1 MWVFARLRRFYWPYR
16 WTLLLAVASM
26 GLLTAIGIIR
36 PYLTKWLIDDVIRGG
51 RMDLLWPI
59 GLAVVA
65 VALVR
70 GIFNYGRQYLGEW
83 AGQKTVY
90 VLRAALYEKLQQLSF
105 TFYDHAKTGDLMSRL
120 TMDLDAFRML
130 FAQGF
135 VFIMDFF
142 FMVGFGMI
150 AMWLMS
156 PRLTLV
162 TFALMPFLA
171 VAVLRFDRRIR
182 PAYAAIRESLSR
194 LTTVVQE
201 NITGIRTVKSFA
213 REEHEVDRFHEQNR
227 DFALKN
233 VVATDL
239 IATYIPIME
248 AIGNLSA
255 TLLLWYGGRLVIRHE
270 LTLGE
275 LVAFFSLIGYLI
287 WPLRELGFLVNL
299 VEQAQAAGVR
309 LLEILEAP
317 PHVASPPRP
326 VVVRRP
332 RGAVRFEG
340 VAFRYSDGPVVLED
354 IELDAPAGKTVALL
368 GATGSGKTTLVS
380 LIPRFYDVTR
390 GRVCVDGVDVRRWDL
405 HALRSQVGFVL
416 SDTFLFSA
424 SIRENIAYGRPGAS
438 QAEIER
444 AARLAQAHEFIR
456 ELPHGYDTV
465 VGERGLGLS
474 GGQKQR
480 IAIARAILADPR
492 ILVLD
497 DATSSVDMETEYLIQ
512 QALEELMEGR
522 TTFIIAHRLS
532 SLRRADEILVLD
544 RGRIVERGRHEELLL
559 RGGIYRQ
566 VYDVQF
572 RDYEEEKARRARVGE
587 GGEGA

>member
-1 MWVFARLRRFYWPYR
+1 MWVFAKLRRFYWPYR
-16 WTLLLAVASM
+16 WTLISAVLSM
-26 GLLTAIGIIR
+26 GLLTAIGLIR
-36 PYLTKWLIDDVIRGG
+36 PYLTRWLIDDVIYGG

-70 GIFNYGRQYLGEW
+70 GVFNYGRQYLGEW

-105 TFYDHAKTGDLMSRL
+105 TFYDNAKTGDLMSRL
-120 TMDLDAFRML
+120 TLDLDAFRML

-213 REEHEVDRFHEQNR
+213 REGHEVERFHERNEE
-227 DFALKN
+227 FARKN

-270 LTLGE
+270 ITLGE

-317 PHVASPPRP
+317 PHVASPPKP
-326 VVVRRP
+326 VIVKQP
-332 RGAVRFEG
+332 RGSVRFEE
-340 VAFRYSDGPVVLED
+340 VSFRYSDGPIVLED

-390 GRVCVDGVDVRRWDL
+390 GRVRVDGVDVRQWDL

-456 ELPHGYDTV
+456 ELPQGYDTV

-512 QALEELMEGR
+512 EALEELMEGR

-544 RGRIVERGRHEELLL
+544 RGRIAERGRHEELLL

-572 RDYEEEKARRARVGE
+572 RDYEEEKARRARAGE